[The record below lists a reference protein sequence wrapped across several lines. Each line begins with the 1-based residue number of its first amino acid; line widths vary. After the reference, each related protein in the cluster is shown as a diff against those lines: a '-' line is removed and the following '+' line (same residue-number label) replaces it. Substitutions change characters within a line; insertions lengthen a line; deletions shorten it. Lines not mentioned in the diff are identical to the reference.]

1 MLYVAGLV
9 DCPGRAQ
16 TGTILPVSFSVHSK
30 IDIKSSSIEEI
41 VCSEEFITLV
51 IMDLS
56 EKKSVYSSLQIIK
69 YLLNQQ

>member
-1 MLYVAGLV
+1 MLPA
-9 DCPGRAQ
+9 
-16 TGTILPVSFSVHSK
+16 SFSVHSK

>member
-1 MLYVAGLV
+1 MLCVAGLA
-9 DCPGRAQ
+9 DCPGSAQ
-16 TGTILPVSFSVHSK
+16 TGTILPASFSVHSK